1 MTDKQQQ
8 NRTGEPDP
16 QVRKASSK
24 TLVYLA
30 LHVMLAIY
38 SMSSVCSKFAA
49 GYDFMSLGFI
59 LCYGGMI
66 ACLGLY
72 AIGWQQVIKR
82 MPLTVAYANKAV
94 TLIWGLV
101 WGLLLFHEQITATKF
116 LGAVI
121 VLVGVVLYSL
131 DGSDDETSDSL
142 SEEGR

>member
-1 MTDKQQQ
+1 M
-8 NRTGEPDP
+8 
-16 QVRKASSK
+16 SSQEK
-24 TLVYLA
+24 PSAGAMIA
-30 LHVMLAIY
+30 LHLLLVLFSFSGIT
-38 SMSSVCSKFAA
+38 SKMAA
-49 GYDFMSLGFI
+49 QYPFMSWGFI
-59 LCYGGMI
+59 FHYGLMV
-66 ACLGLY
+66 AVLGVY